1 MAVNKSSPTGTTD
14 RPSSHTKTTSLTKP
28 ESIKLYSTPQMTPRE
43 LISALQK
50 CDGGALDDILG
61 VLYTMQQDK
70 KKCSK
75 SSDYRVHKRGARD
88 NSRIEN
94 FSTYAGPDTTTRWVL
109 LKNGIQ
115 WTKSPLSFWKPPGH
129 AVQCTAGAGEL
140 IKFYIN
146 AKCDDA

>member
-1 MAVNKSSPTGTTD
+1 
-14 RPSSHTKTTSLTKP
+14 
-28 ESIKLYSTPQMTPRE
+28 
-43 LISALQK
+43 
-50 CDGGALDDILG
+50 
-61 VLYTMQQDK
+61 LYTMQQDK
-70 KKCSK
+70 KRCSK
-75 SSDYRVHKRGARD
+75 SSDYRIQKRGARD

-115 WTKSPLSFWKPPGH
+115 WTKSPLSFWQPPGH

-140 IKFYIN
+140 IKFYTN